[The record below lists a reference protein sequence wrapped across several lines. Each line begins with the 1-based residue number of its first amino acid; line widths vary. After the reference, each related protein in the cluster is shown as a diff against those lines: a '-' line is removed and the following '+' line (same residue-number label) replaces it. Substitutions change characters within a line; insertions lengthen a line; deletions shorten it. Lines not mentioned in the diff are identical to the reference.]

1 MAIELPD
8 HLSRVLQNG
17 QRLRQQGYR
26 GRFAPTPSGPLHLG
40 NVRTALLSWL
50 HARVNNGQW
59 LLRVD
64 DLDTPRIRSGAIE
77 SVLQDL
83 RWLGLHWDGPLV
95 LQSRRRGLYGSFLSS
110 LRKQGYLYPCRCS
123 RRQLDGA
130 SIYPGTCRR
139 LPQDWGLRNARL
151 PAWRLRV
158 AEPFSAQVG
167 DVVLRRADGVIA
179 YHMATSI
186 DELAMGISEVVRG
199 QDLVSVCAA
208 QIAVMSSL
216 GMASPRYG
224 HVPLLCDSS
233 GQKLSKR
240 DHAAGLSS
248 LRDRGEAA
256 AQVIGQLAA
265 SLGLVSPTNA
275 ISAEE
280 LLEELRNRQDKL
292 TSLIVGADSSG
303 KVRDQS
309 REKAS
314 N

>member
-17 QRLRQQGYR
+17 QRLRQHGYR

-130 SIYPGTCRR
+130 NIYPGTCRR
-139 LPQDWGLRNARL
+139 LQQDWGLRNARL

-179 YHMATSI
+179 YHLATSI

-224 HVPLLCDSS
+224 HVPLLCDPS

-240 DHAAGLSS
+240 EQATGVRS
-248 LRDRGEAA
+248 LRDRGDTA
-256 AQVIGQLAA
+256 AQLTGQLAS
-265 SLGLVSPTNA
+265 SLGLVPPEHA

-280 LLEELRNRQDKL
+280 LLEELRERQDKL

-303 KVRDQS
+303 KVRD
-309 REKAS
+309 RNWEKDS

>member
-1 MAIELPD
+1 MAIQLPD
-8 HLSRVLQNG
+8 HLSQVLQNG
-17 QRLRQQGYR
+17 QGLRQQGYR

-50 HARVNNGQW
+50 RARLSNGQW

-64 DLDTPRIRSGAIE
+64 DLDTPRIRPGAIE

-83 RWLGLHWDGPLV
+83 RWLGLNWDGPLV
-95 LQSRRRGLYGSFLSS
+95 LQSRRRGLYGSFLSTF
-110 LRKQGYLYPCRCS
+110 RRQGYLYPCRCS

-130 SIYPGTCRR
+130 TIYPGTCRW
-139 LPQDWGLRNARL
+139 LPQDWGLRDARL

-158 AEPFSAQVG
+158 AEPFDSVVG
-167 DVVLRRADGVIA
+167 DVILRRADGVVA
-179 YHMATSI
+179 YHLATSI
-186 DELAMGISEVVRG
+186 DELALGINEVVRG
-199 QDLVSVCAA
+199 QDLVSVCSA
-208 QIAVMSSL
+208 QNAVIASL

-240 DHAAGLSS
+240 DHATGLSS

-265 SLGLVSPTNA
+265 SLGLVSSTCA

-280 LLEELRNRQDKL
+280 LLEELRVREDKL

-303 KVRDQS
+303 KVRDH
-309 REKAS
+309 

>member
-1 MAIELPD
+1 MAIQLPD
-8 HLSRVLQNG
+8 HLSQVLQNG
-17 QRLRQQGYR
+17 QGLRQQGYR

-50 HARVNNGQW
+50 RARLFNGQW

-64 DLDTPRIRSGAIE
+64 DLDTPRIRPGAIE

-83 RWLGLHWDGPLV
+83 RWLGLNWDGPLV
-95 LQSRRRGLYGSFLSS
+95 LQSRRRGLYGSFLSTF
-110 LRKQGYLYPCRCS
+110 RRQGYLYPCRCS

-130 SIYPGTCRR
+130 TIYPGTCRW
-139 LPQDWGLRNARL
+139 LPQDWGLRDARL

-158 AEPFSAQVG
+158 AEPFDSVVG
-167 DVVLRRADGVIA
+167 DVILRRADGVIA
-179 YHMATSI
+179 YHLATSI
-186 DELAMGISEVVRG
+186 DDLALGINEVVRG
-199 QDLVSVCAA
+199 QDLVSVCAV
-208 QIAVMSSL
+208 QCAVIKSL

-240 DHAAGLSS
+240 DHATGLGL

-265 SLGLVSPTNA
+265 SLGLVTTTCE

-280 LLEELRNRQDKL
+280 LLEDLRVREDKL
-292 TSLIVGADSSG
+292 TSLIFGSDSSG
-303 KVRDQS
+303 KVRDH
-309 REKAS
+309 

>member
-1 MAIELPD
+1 MAIQLPD
-8 HLSRVLQNG
+8 HLSQVLQNG
-17 QRLRQQGYR
+17 QGLRQQGYR

-50 HARVNNGQW
+50 RARLCNGQW

-64 DLDTPRIRSGAIE
+64 DLDTPRIRPGAIE

-83 RWLGLHWDGPLV
+83 RWLGLNWDGPLV
-95 LQSRRRGLYGSFLSS
+95 LQSRRRGLYGSFLSTF
-110 LRKQGYLYPCRCS
+110 RRQGYLYPCRCS

-130 SIYPGTCRR
+130 TIYPGTCRW
-139 LPQDWGLRNARL
+139 LPQDWGLRDARL

-158 AEPFSAQVG
+158 AEPFDSVVG
-167 DVVLRRADGVIA
+167 DVILRRADGVVA
-179 YHMATSI
+179 YHLATSI
-186 DELAMGISEVVRG
+186 DELALGINEVVRG
-199 QDLVSVCAA
+199 QDLVSICSA
-208 QIAVMSSL
+208 QKAVIASL
-216 GMASPRYG
+216 GMASPRYV

-240 DHAAGLSS
+240 DHATGLSS

-265 SLGLVSPTNA
+265 SLGLMSSTCA

-280 LLEELRNRQDKL
+280 LLEELRVREDKL

-303 KVRDQS
+303 KVRDH
-309 REKAS
+309 

>member
-1 MAIELPD
+1 MAIQLPD
-8 HLSRVLQNG
+8 HLSQVLQNG
-17 QRLRQQGYR
+17 QGLRQQGYR

-50 HARVNNGQW
+50 RARLCNGQW

-64 DLDTPRIRSGAIE
+64 DLDTPRIRPGAIE

-83 RWLGLHWDGPLV
+83 RWLGLNWDGPLV
-95 LQSRRRGLYGSFLSS
+95 LQSRRRGLYGSFLSTF
-110 LRKQGYLYPCRCS
+110 RRQGYLYPCRCS

-130 SIYPGTCRR
+130 TIYPGTCRW
-139 LPQDWGLRNARL
+139 LPQDWGLRDARL

-158 AEPFSAQVG
+158 AEPFDSVVG
-167 DVVLRRADGVIA
+167 DVILRRADGVIA
-179 YHMATSI
+179 YHLATSI
-186 DELAMGISEVVRG
+186 DELALGINEVVRG
-199 QDLVSVCAA
+199 QDLVSVCSA
-208 QIAVMSSL
+208 QNAVIASL
-216 GMASPRYG
+216 GMASPSYG

-240 DHAAGLSS
+240 DHATGLSS

-265 SLGLVSPTNA
+265 SLGLMSSTCA

-280 LLEELRNRQDKL
+280 LLEELRVREDKL

-303 KVRDQS
+303 KVRDH
-309 REKAS
+309 

>member
-1 MAIELPD
+1 MALQLPD
-8 HLSRVLQNG
+8 HLSQVLQNG

-50 HARVNNGQW
+50 RARLSNGQW

-64 DLDTPRIRSGAIE
+64 DLDTPRIRPGAIE

-83 RWLGLHWDGPLV
+83 RWLGLNWDGPLV
-95 LQSRRRGLYGSFLSS
+95 LQSRRRGLYGSFLSTF
-110 LRKQGYLYPCRCS
+110 RRQGYLYPCRCS
-123 RRQLDGA
+123 RRELGGA
-130 SIYPGTCRR
+130 TIYPGTCSR
-139 LPQDWGLRNARL
+139 LDQDWGLRDARL

-158 AEPFSAQVG
+158 AEPFDTVVG

-179 YHMATSI
+179 YHLATSI
-186 DELAMGISEVVRG
+186 DELALGINEVVRG

-208 QIAVMSSL
+208 QRAVITSL

-224 HVPLLCDSS
+224 HVPLLLDAS

-240 DHAAGLSS
+240 DHATGLSS
-248 LRDRGEAA
+248 LRDRGEVA

-265 SLGLVSPTNA
+265 SLGLVSPACA

-280 LLEELRNRQDKL
+280 LLEELRLREDKL
-292 TSLIVGADSSG
+292 TSFIVGADSSG
-303 KVRDQS
+303 KVRDH
-309 REKAS
+309 

>member
-1 MAIELPD
+1 MAVKLPD
-8 HLSRVLQNG
+8 HLNHVLQTG
-17 QRLRQQGYR
+17 QGLSRRGYR

-50 HARVNNGQW
+50 RARLNNGQW
-59 LLRVD
+59 LLRMD
-64 DLDTPRIRSGAIE
+64 DLDTPRIRTGAIE
-77 SVLQDL
+77 SALQDL
-83 RWLGLHWDGPLV
+83 RWLGLHWDEPVV
-95 LQSRRRGLYGSFLSS
+95 LQSKRRGLYGSFLSS

-130 SIYPGTCRR
+130 TIYPGTCRR
-139 LPQDWGLRNARL
+139 LHQDWGLKDARL
-151 PAWRLRV
+151 PSWRLRV
-158 AEPFSAQVG
+158 VEPFATAVG
-167 DVVLRRADGVIA
+167 DVVLRRSDGVIA
-179 YHMATSI
+179 YHLATSI
-186 DELAMGISEVVRG
+186 DELALGINEVVRG

-208 QIAVMSSL
+208 QSAVITCL
-216 GMASPRYG
+216 GMPPPRYG

-240 DHAAGLSS
+240 DHASGLSS

-265 SLGLVSPTNA
+265 SLGLVSPTTE

-280 LLEELRNRQDKL
+280 LLEELRDRQNKL
-292 TSLIVGADSSG
+292 TSCIVGTDSSG
-303 KVRDQS
+303 KVRDHS
-309 REKAS
+309 RKKAS

>member
-1 MAIELPD
+1 MAIQLPD
-8 HLSRVLQNG
+8 HLSQVLQNG
-17 QRLRQQGYR
+17 QGLRQQGYR

-50 HARVNNGQW
+50 RARLSNGQW

-64 DLDTPRIRSGAIE
+64 DLDTPRIRPGAIE

-83 RWLGLHWDGPLV
+83 RWLGLNWDGPLV
-95 LQSRRRGLYGSFLSS
+95 LQSRRRGLYGSFLSTF
-110 LRKQGYLYPCRCS
+110 RRQGYLYPCRCS

-130 SIYPGTCRR
+130 TIYPGTCSW
-139 LPQDWGLRNARL
+139 LPQDWGLRDARL

-158 AEPFSAQVG
+158 AEPFDSVVG
-167 DVVLRRADGVIA
+167 DVILRRADGVVA
-179 YHMATSI
+179 YHLATSI
-186 DELAMGISEVVRG
+186 DELALGINEVVRG
-199 QDLVSVCAA
+199 QDLVSVCSA
-208 QIAVMSSL
+208 QNAVIASL

-240 DHAAGLSS
+240 DHATGLSS

-265 SLGLVSPTNA
+265 SLGLVSSTCA

-280 LLEELRNRQDKL
+280 LLEELRVREDKL

-303 KVRDQS
+303 KVRDH
-309 REKAS
+309 

>member
-1 MAIELPD
+1 MALQLPD
-8 HLSRVLQNG
+8 HLSQVLQNG

-50 HARVNNGQW
+50 RARLSNGQW

-64 DLDTPRIRSGAIE
+64 DLDTPRIRPGAIE

-83 RWLGLHWDGPLV
+83 RWLGLNWDGPLV
-95 LQSRRRGLYGSFLSS
+95 LQSRRRGLYGSFLSTF
-110 LRKQGYLYPCRCS
+110 RRQGYLYPCRCS
-123 RRQLDGA
+123 RRELGGA
-130 SIYPGTCRR
+130 TIYPGTCSR
-139 LPQDWGLRNARL
+139 LDQDWGLRDARL

-158 AEPFSAQVG
+158 AEPFDTVVG

-179 YHMATSI
+179 YHLATSI
-186 DELAMGISEVVRG
+186 DELALGINEVVRG

-208 QIAVMSSL
+208 QRAVITSL

-224 HVPLLCDSS
+224 HVPLLFDAS

-240 DHAAGLSS
+240 DHATGLSS
-248 LRDRGEAA
+248 LRDRGEVA

-265 SLGLVSPTNA
+265 TLGLVSPACA

-280 LLEELRNRQDKL
+280 LLEELRVREDKL
-292 TSLIVGADSSG
+292 TSFIVGADSSG
-303 KVRDQS
+303 KVRDYS
-309 REKAS
+309 
-314 N
+314 

>member
-1 MAIELPD
+1 MAVKLPD
-8 HLSRVLQNG
+8 HLNHVLKNG
-17 QRLRQQGYR
+17 QGLSQRGYR

-50 HARVNNGQW
+50 RARLNNGQW
-59 LLRVD
+59 LLRMD

-77 SVLQDL
+77 SVLEDL
-83 RWLGLHWDGPLV
+83 RWLGLHWDEPV
-95 LQSRRRGLYGSFLSS
+95 VFQSKRRGLYGSFLSS

-130 SIYPGTCRR
+130 TIYPGTCRR
-139 LPQDWGLRNARL
+139 LHQDWGLKDARL

-158 AEPFSAQVG
+158 VEPFATAVG
-167 DVVLRRADGVIA
+167 DVVLRRADGVVA
-179 YHMATSI
+179 YHLATSV
-186 DELAMGISEVVRG
+186 DELALGINEVVRG
-199 QDLVSVCAA
+199 QDLLSVCAA
-208 QIAVMSSL
+208 QSAVITSL
-216 GMASPRYG
+216 GMPPPRYG
-224 HVPLLCDSS
+224 HVPLLCDLS

-240 DHAAGLSS
+240 DHASGLSS

-265 SLGLVSPTNA
+265 SLGLVSPTTE

-280 LLEELRNRQDKL
+280 LLEELRDRQDKL
-292 TSLIVGADSSG
+292 TSCIVGADSSG
-303 KVRDQS
+303 KVRDHN
-309 REKAS
+309 RKKAS

>member
-1 MAIELPD
+1 MVIQLPD
-8 HLSRVLQNG
+8 HLSQVLQNG
-17 QRLRQQGYR
+17 QGLRQQGYR

-50 HARVNNGQW
+50 RARLCNGQW

-64 DLDTPRIRSGAIE
+64 DLDTPRIRPGAIE

-83 RWLGLHWDGPLV
+83 RWLGLNWDGPLV
-95 LQSRRRGLYGSFLSS
+95 LQSRRRGLYGSFLSTF
-110 LRKQGYLYPCRCS
+110 RRQGYLYPCRCS

-130 SIYPGTCRR
+130 TIYPGTCRW
-139 LPQDWGLRNARL
+139 LPQDWGLRDARL

-158 AEPFSAQVG
+158 AEPFDTVVG
-167 DVVLRRADGVIA
+167 DVILRRADGVIA
-179 YHMATSI
+179 YHLATSI
-186 DELAMGISEVVRG
+186 DELALGINEVVRG
-199 QDLVSVCAA
+199 QDLVSVCSA
-208 QIAVMSSL
+208 QNAVIASL

-240 DHAAGLSS
+240 DHATGLSS

-265 SLGLVSPTNA
+265 SLGLVSSTCA

-280 LLEELRNRQDKL
+280 LLEELRVREDKL

-303 KVRDQS
+303 KVRD
-309 REKAS
+309 R

>member
-1 MAIELPD
+1 MAIQLPD
-8 HLSRVLQNG
+8 HLSQVLQNG
-17 QRLRQQGYR
+17 QGLRQQGYR

-50 HARVNNGQW
+50 RARLCNGQW

-64 DLDTPRIRSGAIE
+64 DLDTPRIRPGAIE

-83 RWLGLHWDGPLV
+83 RWLGLNWDGPLV
-95 LQSRRRGLYGSFLSS
+95 LQSRRRGLYGSFLSTF
-110 LRKQGYLYPCRCS
+110 RRQGYLYPCRCS

-130 SIYPGTCRR
+130 TIYPGTCRW
-139 LPQDWGLRNARL
+139 LPQDWGLRDARL

-158 AEPFSAQVG
+158 AEPFNSVVG
-167 DVVLRRADGVIA
+167 DVILRRADGVIA
-179 YHMATSI
+179 YHLATSI
-186 DELAMGISEVVRG
+186 DDLALGINEVVRG
-199 QDLVSVCAA
+199 QDLVSVCSA
-208 QIAVMSSL
+208 QNAVIASL

-240 DHAAGLSS
+240 DHATGLSS

-265 SLGLVSPTNA
+265 SLGLMSSTCA

-280 LLEELRNRQDKL
+280 LLEELRVREDKL

-303 KVRDQS
+303 KVRDH
-309 REKAS
+309 

>member
-1 MAIELPD
+1 MAVKLPD
-8 HLSRVLQNG
+8 HLNHVLTNG
-17 QRLRQQGYR
+17 QGLSQRGYR

-50 HARVNNGQW
+50 RARLNNGQW
-59 LLRVD
+59 LLRMD

-77 SVLQDL
+77 SVLEDL
-83 RWLGLHWDGPLV
+83 RWLGLHWDEPV
-95 LQSRRRGLYGSFLSS
+95 VFQSKRRGLYGSFLSS

-130 SIYPGTCRR
+130 TIYPGTCRR
-139 LPQDWGLRNARL
+139 LHQDWGLKDARL

-158 AEPFSAQVG
+158 VEPFATAVG
-167 DVVLRRADGVIA
+167 DVVLRRADGVVA
-179 YHMATSI
+179 YHLATSV
-186 DELAMGISEVVRG
+186 DELALGINEVVRG
-199 QDLVSVCAA
+199 QDLLSVCAA
-208 QIAVMSSL
+208 QSAVITSL
-216 GMASPRYG
+216 GMPPPRYG
-224 HVPLLCDSS
+224 HVPLLCDLS

-240 DHAAGLSS
+240 DHASGLSS

-265 SLGLVSPTNA
+265 SLGLVSPTTE

-280 LLEELRNRQDKL
+280 LLEELRDRQDKL
-292 TSLIVGADSSG
+292 TSCIVGADSSG
-303 KVRDQS
+303 KVRDHN
-309 REKAS
+309 RKKAS

>member
-1 MAIELPD
+1 MAIQLPD
-8 HLSRVLQNG
+8 HLSQVLQNG

-50 HARVNNGQW
+50 RARLSNGQW

-64 DLDTPRIRSGAIE
+64 DLDTPRIRPGAIE

-83 RWLGLHWDGPLV
+83 RWLGLNWDGPLV
-95 LQSRRRGLYGSFLSS
+95 LQSRRRGLYGSFLSTF
-110 LRKQGYLYPCRCS
+110 RRQGYLYPCRCS
-123 RRQLDGA
+123 RRELGGA
-130 SIYPGTCRR
+130 TIYPGTCSR
-139 LPQDWGLRNARL
+139 LDQDWGLRDARL

-158 AEPFSAQVG
+158 AEPFDTVVG

-179 YHMATSI
+179 YHLATSI
-186 DELAMGISEVVRG
+186 DELALGINEVVRG

-208 QIAVMSSL
+208 QRAVITSL

-224 HVPLLCDSS
+224 HVPLLFDAS

-240 DHAAGLSS
+240 DHATGLSS
-248 LRDRGEAA
+248 LRDRGEVA

-265 SLGLVSPTNA
+265 TLGLVSPACA

-280 LLEELRNRQDKL
+280 LLEELRVREDKL
-292 TSLIVGADSSG
+292 TSFIGGTDSSG
-303 KVRDQS
+303 KVRDYS
-309 REKAS
+309 
-314 N
+314 

>member
-1 MAIELPD
+1 MALQLPD
-8 HLSRVLQNG
+8 HLSQVLQNG

-50 HARVNNGQW
+50 RARLSNGQW

-64 DLDTPRIRSGAIE
+64 DLDTPRIRPGAIE

-83 RWLGLHWDGPLV
+83 RWLGLNWDGPLV
-95 LQSRRRGLYGSFLSS
+95 LQSRRRGLYGSFLSTF
-110 LRKQGYLYPCRCS
+110 RRQGYLYPCRCS
-123 RRQLDGA
+123 RRELGGA
-130 SIYPGTCRR
+130 TIYPGTCSR
-139 LPQDWGLRNARL
+139 LDQDWGLRDARL

-158 AEPFSAQVG
+158 AEPFDTVVG

-179 YHMATSI
+179 YHLATSI
-186 DELAMGISEVVRG
+186 DELALGINEVVRG

-208 QIAVMSSL
+208 QRAVITSL

-224 HVPLLCDSS
+224 HVPLLFDAS

-240 DHAAGLSS
+240 DHATGLSS
-248 LRDRGEAA
+248 LRDRGEVA

-265 SLGLVSPTNA
+265 TLGLVSPACA

-280 LLEELRNRQDKL
+280 LLEELRVREDKL
-292 TSLIVGADSSG
+292 TSFIGGTDSSG
-303 KVRDQS
+303 KVRDYS
-309 REKAS
+309 
-314 N
+314 

>member
-1 MAIELPD
+1 MAIQLPD
-8 HLSRVLQNG
+8 HLSQVLQNG
-17 QRLRQQGYR
+17 QGLRQQGYR

-50 HARVNNGQW
+50 RARLCNGQW

-64 DLDTPRIRSGAIE
+64 DLDTPRIRPGAIE

-83 RWLGLHWDGPLV
+83 RWLGLNWDGPLV
-95 LQSRRRGLYGSFLSS
+95 LQSRRRGLYGSFLSTF
-110 LRKQGYLYPCRCS
+110 RRQGYLYPCRCS

-130 SIYPGTCRR
+130 TIYPGTCRW
-139 LPQDWGLRNARL
+139 LPQDWGLRDARL

-158 AEPFSAQVG
+158 AEPFDSVVG
-167 DVVLRRADGVIA
+167 DVILRRADGVVA
-179 YHMATSI
+179 YHLATSI
-186 DELAMGISEVVRG
+186 DELALGINEVVRG
-199 QDLVSVCAA
+199 QDLVSVCSA
-208 QIAVMSSL
+208 QNAVIASL

-240 DHAAGLSS
+240 DHATGLSS

-265 SLGLVSPTNA
+265 SLGLVSSTCA

-280 LLEELRNRQDKL
+280 LLEELRVREDKL

-303 KVRDQS
+303 KVRDH
-309 REKAS
+309 

>member
-8 HLSRVLQNG
+8 HLSQVLQKG
-17 QRLRQQGYR
+17 QDLQKQGYR

-50 HARVNNGQW
+50 RARLNSGQW

-77 SVLQDL
+77 SVRQDL
-83 RWLGLHWDGPLV
+83 RWLGLNWDGPLL
-95 LQSRRRGLYGSFLSS
+95 LQSRRRGLYGSFLST

-123 RRQLDGA
+123 RRQLEGA
-130 SIYPGTCRR
+130 TVYPGTCRR
-139 LPQDWGLRNARL
+139 LHQDWGLKDARL
-151 PAWRLRV
+151 PSWRLRV
-158 AEPFSAQVG
+158 VEPFATAVG
-167 DVVLRRADGVIA
+167 DVVLRRSDGVIA
-179 YHMATSI
+179 YHLATSI
-186 DELAMGISEVVRG
+186 DELALGINEVVRG

-208 QIAVMSSL
+208 QSAVITSL

-240 DHAAGLSS
+240 DHASGLKP

-265 SLGLVSPTNA
+265 SVGLVSPSDP
-275 ISAEE
+275 ISAQE
-280 LLEELRNRQDKL
+280 LLEELRNRQDGL
-292 TSLIVGADSSG
+292 MSLMIGADSSG
-303 KVRDQS
+303 KVRD
-309 REKAS
+309 RNWEKAP